1 LSRSKALLAATA
13 AIALLLCAA
22 GGAIAQPLAKSKPK
36 KPSADVVF
44 HQTVHVV
51 GSNFKPKERLTVTLA
66 ATDVSWKRT
75 LRAKPSGAFDV
86 DFGHIPLNA
95 CNGYTLKVVGAL
107 GSHAGLSHPVE
118 PC

>member
-1 LSRSKALLAATA
+1 MSRPSKLVVVTAATA
-13 AIALLLCAA
+13 LLLVAA
-22 GGAIAQPLAKSKPK
+22 GGVFAQPLAKPKPK

-51 GSNFKPKERLTVTLA
+51 GSHFKPKERLTVTLV
-66 ATDVSWKRT
+66 ATDVSWKRS
-75 LRAKPSGAFDV
+75 LRAKPSGAFDI

-95 CNGYTLKVVGAL
+95 CNAFTLKVVGAL
-107 GSHAGLSHPVE
+107 GSHTGLSHPVE